1 MYKEANQA
9 NIIGSL
15 ANNTLDL
22 IIWWSTSGALLLV
35 FDWMRRRV
43 VVWGGGTE
51 NVKVFKAYYTYD
63 GLSLIAEIGG
73 YVGLF
78 LGWSVQ
84 QLFEIPK
91 KLADIKRCMP
101 QELTIQN

>member
-9 NIIGSL
+9 NITGSL

-51 NVKVFKAYYTYD
+51 NVKVFK
-63 GLSLIAEIGG
+63 LSKATL
-73 YVGLF
+73 VRL
-78 LGWSVQ
+78 
-84 QLFEIPK
+84 P
-91 KLADIKRCMP
+91 
-101 QELTIQN
+101 TQNS

>member
-35 FDWMRRRV
+35 FD
-43 VVWGGGTE
+43 
-51 NVKVFKAYYTYD
+51 
-63 GLSLIAEIGG
+63 
-73 YVGLF
+73 
-78 LGWSVQ
+78 
-84 QLFEIPK
+84 
-91 KLADIKRCMP
+91 
-101 QELTIQN
+101 